1 MLGLNGFLPLF
12 FLDGRSSNTGSGL
25 PGPEAA
31 DPTAEG
37 APGLKKKCRPSFQQF
52 TLNAREFFTPIIL
65 FGRHSMRLILDLF
78 QTGLKYPKSK
88 NIKKSFWKLANVL
101 KW

>member
-1 MLGLNGFLPLF
+1 MLGLNGFLPLFF

-37 APGLKKKCRPSFQQF
+37 APGLKRECRPSFQQIFYLLFF
-52 TLNAREFFTPIIL
+52 TLIIL
-65 FGRHSMRLILDLF
+65 SGLATRHRHALNFRLILNRI
-78 QTGLKYPKSK
+78 KISK
-88 NIKKSFWKLANVL
+88 E
-101 KW
+101 